1 MKTQAKYS
9 YRNPKVWCV
18 QPPKERKQTLCNDLY
33 NDQYNN
39 PYNDPYN
46 DPYDNPYDNPYND
59 STDDSSANPSDDP
72 YRTRYKNAYTDLH
85 NKDINPSI
93 LALEAKF
100 DLAIENFFASLTMSK
115 TPATSI
121 PKFVTVYEDDNP
133 ENCNNVDYHYPAYN
147 ADNVDEHLW
156 PDNVDNNFEDNFDFD
171 DFDTNNDDNPDD
183 NANPDIF
190 LSVSS
195 VPNAANS
202 LHATMA
208 DRAHCLLLT
217 VLLSGS
223 HPRMNN
229 LVSLLPSNHE
239 SPLPPPEP
247 PPPVTSNLVFQ
258 QHCNLPGH
266 NSPGSTKTFTPLC
279 TLQYSFFTPLRTISS
294 FSRHLRV
301 QLPDVRSV
309 GG

>member
-18 QPPKERKQTLCNDLY
+18 QPPTERRPTLCNDLY
-33 NDQYNN
+33 NHDQYNPYNN
-39 PYNDPYN
+39 PYEDNDPYN
-46 DPYDNPYDNPYND
+46 DPHNHVPYHDPYNNLYSDPYND
-59 STDDSSANPSDDP
+59 STDDSSDNPSDDLCHDS
-72 YRTRYKNAYTDLH
+72 YRMLYTNAYNDLH
-85 NKDINPSI
+85 DNKDINPSI

-100 DLAIENFFASLTMSK
+100 DLAIENFFASLTM
-115 TPATSI
+115 TPATRI
-121 PKFVTVYEDDNP
+121 PNFVTVYEDDNP
-133 ENCNNVDYHYPAYN
+133 ENSNPDTPADTAN
-147 ADNVDEHLW
+147 C
-156 PDNVDNNFEDNFDFD
+156 
-171 DFDTNNDDNPDD
+171 DTNNNDNPDN

-217 VLLSGS
+217 ALLSSS

-247 PPPVTSNLVFQ
+247 LPPGASNIVFAQ
-258 QHCNLPGH
+258 PANCHDTTVQVQPRL
-266 NSPGSTKTFTPLC
+266 FTPLH
-279 TLQYSFFTPLRTISS
+279 TLQLFHSTPHNQFIS
-294 FSRHLRV
+294 RLLRV